1 MAEFNCIV
9 VTPESTVLDEQTS
22 FVAIP
27 MFDGE
32 KGIGP
37 NHAPLIA
44 RLGCGE
50 LRLKRAG
57 GETVRLYIDG
67 GFVQVADNV
76 VSLLADNAVPAEEVK
91 EDAARDLLQTA
102 LKIKAASD
110 EEIDAREKTVNQA
123 RAQMRVARRA
133 K

>member
-27 MFDGE
+27 LFDGE

-37 NHAPLIA
+37 DHAPLIA

-76 VSLLADNAVPAEEVK
+76 VSLLTDRAIPAEEVK
-91 EDAARDLLQTA
+91 EDAARDLLQTT
-102 LKIKAASD
+102 LKRKAASD

>member
-1 MAEFNCIV
+1 
-9 VTPESTVLDEQTS
+9 LDVQTR

-27 MFDGE
+27 LFDGE

-76 VSLLADNAVPAEEVK
+76 VSLLTDRAIPAEEVK
-91 EDAARDLLQTA
+91 EDAARDLLQTT
-102 LKIKAASD
+102 LKRKAASD